1 MKIQF
6 QTAQRFVAEEMQGV
20 PRDMWS
26 DELDRLAVVLM
37 DDHGASD
44 QEADDVIG
52 SDWWRSLL
60 VI

>member
-1 MKIQF
+1 MKVQF

-37 DDHGASD
+37 DDYDASD
-44 QEADDVIG
+44 QESDDVIG